1 MVWVE
6 DKKRKKEQDEE
17 HSLAPLPKALA
28 VAEKART
35 PCAAHNFEAE
45 AQGVA
50 APRANRLPVLRVEA
64 SLAALAN
71 PQDACLKAR
80 RADIMRAL
88 D

>member
-1 MVWVE
+1 MWVE
-6 DKKRKKEQDEE
+6 ETKNGRCKTKE